1 MKEID
6 FSSGVKKRIIIFLV
20 SLLVFILLVLII
32 LLYYLNFQQKNILK
46 SNNQFS
52 QQFQQEEVLYPIL
65 VTGGEKVKGRINL
78 REINCPCAENKK
90 IEIRS
95 LGENKIVKKGYLIRN
110 GKFITRLPAGDYEI
124 EVPSLLK
131 MDFSL
136 GNKNDSPKVV
146 RMIYYLC
153 QCQK

>member
-1 MKEID
+1 MKEIN
-6 FSSGVKKRIIIFLV
+6 FSSGIKKRIIIFLV

-32 LLYYLNFQQKNILK
+32 LLYYLNLQQKNVLN
-46 SNNQFS
+46 SNNQPS
-52 QQFQQEEVLYPIL
+52 QQFQQKETLYPIV
-65 VTGGEKVKGRINL
+65 VTAGERIKGKISL
-78 REINCPCAENKK
+78 KEIDCPCAEGKK
-90 IEIRS
+90 IEIKNS
-95 LGENKIVKKGYLIRN
+95 KEDKIVKKGYLMRN

-131 MDFSL
+131 IDLSL
-136 GNKNDSPKVV
+136 GNKSDSPEVV

>member
-52 QQFQQEEVLYPIL
+52 QQKEVLYPIL
-65 VTGGEKVKGRINL
+65 VTAGEKVKGRINL

-124 EVPSLLK
+124 EVPSLLQ

>member
-32 LLYYLNFQQKNILK
+32 LLYYLNLQQKNILN

-52 QQFQQEEVLYPIL
+52 QQKEVLYPIL
-65 VTGGEKVKGRINL
+65 VTAGEKVKGRINL

>member
-1 MKEID
+1 MKEIN
-6 FSSGVKKRIIIFLV
+6 FSSGIKKRIIIFLV

-32 LLYYLNFQQKNILK
+32 LLYYLNLQQKNILN

-52 QQFQQEEVLYPIL
+52 QQKEVLYPIL
-65 VTGGEKVKGRINL
+65 VTAGEKVKGRINL